1 MSLQRRFPKKNL
13 DTSPILRRK
22 YFLFYKYNGQIFKSL
37 DFLETLPNIV
47 GSYKF
52 SMIRAISSASC
63 QQCDGKKNNWIKTH
77 IYNSSLPV
85 CLRPVAVSAVMMTV
99 SPWFLALS
107 ICTEHQA
114 IISLSHLGYFSI
126 MKCEREKILHIIL

>member
-22 YFLFYKYNGQIFKSL
+22 YFLFYKYNWQIFESL
-37 DFLETLPNIV
+37 DFFKTLPKIS
-47 GSYKF
+47 GSNKF
-52 SMIRAISSASC
+52 SMIRVISSASC
-63 QQCDGKKNNWIKTH
+63 QQCDGKKNNWKK
-77 IYNSSLPV
+77 NSYLLTRV
-85 CLRPVAVSAVMMTV
+85 CLWPVAVSAVMMTV

-114 IISLSHLGYFSI
+114 IISWSHLGYFSI